1 MGGIFGG
8 GGGSKGPSQAE
19 KDAVARREKKAEAAE
34 ANERRSIASRRNA
47 ASKGNRL
54 LMMTD
59 RDNPGTGINAPD
71 RMGAVGRNPRD
82 MNAYLQFLQQQ
93 RKSKRL
99 GGGND

>member
-8 GGGSKGPSQAE
+8 GGGSSGPSKAE
-19 KDAVARREKKAEAAE
+19 KDAVAARERKAEAAE

-59 RDNPGTGINAPD
+59 RDNPGVGINAPD
-71 RMGAVGRNPRD
+71 RVGAAGRNPRD
-82 MNAYLQFLQQQ
+82 MNAYLQFLQQRRQ
-93 RKSKRL
+93 SKRL